1 MNLLDLF
8 VQESVKAI
16 PSLIV
21 ALTTLSLGWF
31 VGSRISSHWTF
42 IQRRK
47 ELDLETAQSFHKL
60 YGEFFAVWKLWNY
73 YIRDIGPEAF
83 PEASRWELL
92 NRACTAEGNVESLFV
107 RLSSERKL
115 SSNELELL
123 GKFRQ
128 AYQQLR
134 EAIRDNEALMWDKST
149 HAGYLAFKDLGAR
162 VAFLIL
168 SENYRKSTESSDVA
182 HALQQIT
189 SNQWEYSWSK
199 NELKIK

>member
-8 VQESVKAI
+8 IQESVKAI

-21 ALTTLSLGWF
+21 ALITLSLGWF
-31 VGSRISSHWTF
+31 VGSRISNHWTF

-60 YGEFFAVWKLWNY
+60 YGEFFAIWKLWNY
-73 YIRDIGPEAF
+73 YIRDIGSEAF
-83 PEASRWELL
+83 PEASRWEIL
-92 NRACTAEGNVESLFV
+92 NRACAAEGSVESLFV
-107 RLSSERKL
+107 RLSSERNL
-115 SSNELELL
+115 SSSDVELL

-134 EAIRDNEALMWDKST
+134 EAIRDNEALKWDWHT
-149 HAGYLAFKDLGAR
+149 HPEYLAFKNLGAK

-168 SENYRKSTESSDVA
+168 SENYRKSTKGIDVSN
-182 HALQQIT
+182 ALQQIT
-189 SNQWEYSWSK
+189 DNQWEHNWSETEPK
-199 NELKIK
+199 VK

>member
-1 MNLLDLF
+1 MNLSDLF
-8 VQESVKAI
+8 IQETVKAI

-21 ALTTLSLGWF
+21 ALITLSLGWF
-31 VGSRISSHWTF
+31 VGSRISNHWTF

-60 YGEFFAVWKLWNY
+60 YGEFFAIWKLWNY

-92 NRACTAEGNVESLFV
+92 NRACNAEGNVESLFV

-115 SSNELELL
+115 SPNALELL

-134 EAIRDNEALMWDKST
+134 ESIRNNEALKWDWHT
-149 HAGYLAFKDLGAR
+149 HPDYLAFKNLGAR

-168 SENYRKSTESSDVA
+168 SENYRKSAESTDVA
-182 HALQQIT
+182 SALQQIT
-189 SNQWEYSWSK
+189 DRQWEHKWSENDPK
-199 NELKIK
+199 VK